1 MSDRLSLANEVKQLK
16 EEQERKA
23 NEWKEGQTR
32 LQAKVAQLVQANM
45 NELEP
50 ATGNT
55 PEDHGE
61 VCPA

>member
-32 LQAKVAQLVQANM
+32 LEAKVAQLVQANM

-55 PEDHGE
+55 PEDQGE